1 MVSQALPGGGN
12 GAWVFS
18 RYNAEGDIAFTVTQQ
33 VPLSYNQFIIYY
45 HPNIIDG
52 TSIKSGDVVV
62 LDVDGKTDVKA
73 G

>member
-1 MVSQALPGGGN
+1 MPGLN
-12 GAWVFS
+12 VDLHSMRLMRLF
-18 RYNAEGDIAFTVTQQ
+18 
-33 VPLSYNQFIIYY
+33 NQFIIYY